1 VATIEFY
8 SGIADKAHH
17 ALRLL
22 RKAQAKGARVAVV
35 GDAAALRRLD
45 ADLWTSDARDFV
57 PHVRVDGPPP
67 GRSEGGPVPSGGSER
82 SERGGTFGPP
92 PGRSEG
98 EPVPSGGPQP
108 SARMDRTPLWL
119 VEDVRIARRCQVLV
133 NLGPDAVEALDGF
146 ERVIELVSTDPDDR
160 QTGRARW
167 RRYEAMGHT
176 IRHTPMDNQA
186 SPASD
191 GDPHGE

>member
-45 ADLWTSDARDFV
+45 ADLWTNDARDFV

-82 SERGGTFGPP
+82 
-92 PGRSEG
+92 
-98 EPVPSGGPQP
+98 
-108 SARMDRTPLWL
+108 MDRTPLWL
-119 VEDVRIARRCQVLV
+119 VEDVRLAQRCEVLV

-146 ERVIELVSTDPDDR
+146 ERVIELVSSDPDDR
-160 QTGRARW
+160 QAGRARW